1 MDPMQPK
8 KPMAIV
14 REPTP
19 MRMYEATF
27 TVSDD
32 SSGEDGNR
40 QGHTER
46 DQHIEFLRSKR
57 VAQT

>member
-1 MDPMQPK
+1 
-8 KPMAIV
+8 MAIV